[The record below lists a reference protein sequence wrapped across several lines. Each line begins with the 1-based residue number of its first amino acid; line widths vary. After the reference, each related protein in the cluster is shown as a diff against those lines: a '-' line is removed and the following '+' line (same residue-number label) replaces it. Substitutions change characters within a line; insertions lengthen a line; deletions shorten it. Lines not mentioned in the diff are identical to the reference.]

1 MNKRSGFTNEELEQ
15 RNFFNIMGTGNL
27 QARYRQLMDK
37 QRVGA
42 LTERDREVLDKIMD
56 EMINRGV

>member
-1 MNKRSGFTNEELEQ
+1 MKSRVGYSNEELEQ
-15 RNFFNIMGTGNL
+15 RNFFNIMGTSNL

-37 QRVGA
+37 ERVGT
-42 LTERDREVLDKIMD
+42 LTERDREVMDKIMD

>member
-1 MNKRSGFTNEELEQ
+1 MKSRVGYSNEELEQ
-15 RNFFNIMGTGNL
+15 RNFFNIMGTSNL

-37 QRVGA
+37 ERVGT
-42 LTERDREVLDKIMD
+42 LTERDREVMEKIMD